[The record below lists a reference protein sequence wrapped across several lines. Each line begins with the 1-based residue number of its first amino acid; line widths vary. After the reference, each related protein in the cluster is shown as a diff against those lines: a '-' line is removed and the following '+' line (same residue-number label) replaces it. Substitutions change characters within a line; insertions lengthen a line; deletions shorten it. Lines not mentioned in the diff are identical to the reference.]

1 MGTFKGHAPC
11 PECGSKDNL
20 ATYDD
25 GSFYCFTPG
34 CNHRSGRTKLEVP
47 KEMVEFEFMPLN
59 KRGISEETCRKWGY
73 GVGSHKGKKCHVAN
87 YRNHQ
92 GVLKAQKLRL
102 ADKQFAWVGD
112 TKSVGLFGE
121 HLWETNGKRVVI
133 TEGEIDALSVSQ
145 VFENKWPVVSLPNG
159 AQSAQKAIANSIE
172 WLESFKEVVL
182 CFDMDEAG
190 RKAANACAHLLA
202 PGKCKI
208 VHEMPGK
215 DPNECLLNGKVK
227 ELVNSLWSAKT
238 FRPDG
243 VLSGD
248 DIWDHMTKESE
259 SWSVAYP
266 WPGFNGSLFGMR
278 GGELVTLTA
287 GTGIGKSSI
296 CRELAY
302 YLVMQGHKVGYIAL
316 EESIKKTA
324 ESLLAIHMNVPATH
338 LHEVS
343 EEDKR
348 RAFDEIIKP
357 GNLVLYDHWG
367 SQDPTRLLGQVKY
380 MCRAMDCRFI
390 FIDHLSIL
398 VSAFDEGDERRLIDS
413 TMTKLRSLVEET
425 GVHCVLVSHLKRPDG
440 RGHEEGA
447 ATSLS
452 QLRGSHAIAQLSDAV
467 LGCERDQQDA
477 EEKNETRV
485 RVLKNRY
492 AGITGVCASLQ
503 YNTSTGRLGEYA
515 ECPI

>member
-1 MGTFKGHAPC
+1 
-11 PECGSKDNL
+11 
-20 ATYDD
+20 
-25 GSFYCFTPG
+25 
-34 CNHRSGRTKLEVP
+34 
-47 KEMVEFEFMPLN
+47 
-59 KRGISEETCRKWGY
+59 
-73 GVGSHKGKKCHVAN
+73 
-87 YRNHQ
+87 
-92 GVLKAQKLRL
+92 
-102 ADKQFAWVGD
+102 
-112 TKSVGLFGE
+112 
-121 HLWETNGKRVVI
+121 
-133 TEGEIDALSVSQ
+133 
-145 VFENKWPVVSLPNG
+145 
-159 AQSAQKAIANSIE
+159 
-172 WLESFKEVVL
+172 
-182 CFDMDEAG
+182 
-190 RKAANACAHLLA
+190 
-202 PGKCKI
+202 
-208 VHEMPGK
+208 
-215 DPNECLLNGKVK
+215 
-227 ELVNSLWSAKT
+227 
-238 FRPDG
+238 
-243 VLSGD
+243 
-248 DIWDHMTKESE
+248 
-259 SWSVAYP
+259 
-266 WPGFNGSLFGMR
+266 
-278 GGELVTLTA
+278 VTLTA

-302 YLVMQGHKVGYIAL
+302 YLVMQGHRVGYIAL
-316 EESIKKTA
+316 EESIRKTA

-425 GVHCVLVSHLKRPDG
+425 GVHCVLVSHLRRPDG

-503 YNTSTGRLGEYA
+503 YNTSTGRLGEYM
-515 ECPI
+515 EPVL